1 MIYWELIWSFFQVGL
16 LGFGGGYAAMP
27 LIQHQVVELHP
38 WMTMTEFSDLLTI
51 SQMTPGP
58 IAINA
63 ATFVGTRVAGIP
75 GALAATIGCV
85 LPSCVVVLA
94 LAVLYARYRRLAL
107 IQGVLSGL
115 RPAVV
120 ALIAASGLSI
130 VYLTFFGTEVLPALA
145 SSAVPDRYPG
155 GAAVC
160 RRTVSAAEI
169 PPQSHLGDAGHGGGR
184 IDPVPRGGMDKRPRC
199 REDIIAY
206 FSTPC
211 GKRGGNPV
219 R

>member
-1 MIYWELIWSFFQVGL
+1 MIYLELFWSFVQIGL
-16 LGFGGGYAAMP
+16 FSIGGGYAAMP

-120 ALIAASGLSI
+120 ALITASGLSI

-145 SSAVPDRYPG
+145 SLLSRTDILAVLLFAVALFLLRKFRLNPIWVMLG
-155 GAAVC
+155 TGAAGLILYP
-160 RRTVSAAEI
+160 AAEWI
-169 PPQSHLGDAGHGGGR
+169 NGLVAGR
-184 IDPVPRGGMDKRPRC
+184 I
-199 REDIIAY
+199 
-206 FSTPC
+206 S
-211 GKRGGNPV
+211 
-219 R
+219 

>member
-85 LPSCVVVLA
+85 LPSCMVVLA

-145 SSAVPDRYPG
+145 SLLSRTDILAVLLFAVALFLLRKFRLNPIWVMLG
-155 GAAVC
+155 TGAAGLILYP
-160 RRTVSAAEI
+160 AAEWI
-169 PPQSHLGDAGHGGGR
+169 NGLVAGR
-184 IDPVPRGGMDKRPRC
+184 I
-199 REDIIAY
+199 
-206 FSTPC
+206 S
-211 GKRGGNPV
+211 
-219 R
+219 

>member
-1 MIYWELIWSFFQVGL
+1 MIYLQLFWSFFQIGL
-16 LGFGGGYAAMP
+16 FSIGGGYAAMP

-120 ALIAASGLSI
+120 ALITASGLSI

-145 SSAVPDRYPG
+145 SLLSRTDILAVLLFVVALFLLRKFRLNPIWVMLG
-155 GAAVC
+155 TGAAGLILYP
-160 RRTVSAAEI
+160 AAEWI
-169 PPQSHLGDAGHGGGR
+169 NGLVAGR
-184 IDPVPRGGMDKRPRC
+184 I
-199 REDIIAY
+199 
-206 FSTPC
+206 S
-211 GKRGGNPV
+211 
-219 R
+219 

>member
-16 LGFGGGYAAMP
+16 LGFGGWYAAMP

-145 SSAVPDRYPG
+145 SLLSRTDILAVLLFAVALFLLRKFRLNPIWVMLG
-155 GAAVC
+155 TGAAGLILYP
-160 RRTVSAAEI
+160 AAEWI
-169 PPQSHLGDAGHGGGR
+169 NGLVAGR
-184 IDPVPRGGMDKRPRC
+184 I
-199 REDIIAY
+199 
-206 FSTPC
+206 S
-211 GKRGGNPV
+211 
-219 R
+219 

>member
-63 ATFVGTRVAGIP
+63 PPLDGHPVAGIP

-85 LPSCVVVLA
+85 LPSCVVVLGA
-94 LAVLYARYRRLAL
+94 GRSLCP
-107 IQGVLSGL
+107 LSPFGADPGGTVGL

-120 ALIAASGLSI
+120 
-130 VYLTFFGTEVLPALA
+130 
-145 SSAVPDRYPG
+145 R
-155 GAAVC
+155 
-160 RRTVSAAEI
+160 
-169 PPQSHLGDAGHGGGR
+169 
-184 IDPVPRGGMDKRPRC
+184 
-199 REDIIAY
+199 
-206 FSTPC
+206 
-211 GKRGGNPV
+211 
-219 R
+219 

>member
-1 MIYWELIWSFFQVGL
+1 MTIYLELLWSFFQIGL
-16 LGFGGGYAAMP
+16 FSIGGGYAAMP

-120 ALIAASGLSI
+120 ALITASGLSI

-145 SSAVPDRYPG
+145 SLLSRTDILAVLLFAVALFLLRKFRLNPIWVMLG
-155 GAAVC
+155 TGAAGLILYP
-160 RRTVSAAEI
+160 AAEWI
-169 PPQSHLGDAGHGGGR
+169 NGLVAGR
-184 IDPVPRGGMDKRPRC
+184 I
-199 REDIIAY
+199 
-206 FSTPC
+206 S
-211 GKRGGNPV
+211 
-219 R
+219 

>member
-1 MIYWELIWSFFQVGL
+1 
-16 LGFGGGYAAMP
+16 MP

-145 SSAVPDRYPG
+145 SLLSRTDILAVLLFAVALFLLRKFRLNPIWVMLG
-155 GAAVC
+155 TGAAGLILYP
-160 RRTVSAAEI
+160 AAEWI
-169 PPQSHLGDAGHGGGR
+169 NGLVAGR
-184 IDPVPRGGMDKRPRC
+184 I
-199 REDIIAY
+199 
-206 FSTPC
+206 S
-211 GKRGGNPV
+211 
-219 R
+219 